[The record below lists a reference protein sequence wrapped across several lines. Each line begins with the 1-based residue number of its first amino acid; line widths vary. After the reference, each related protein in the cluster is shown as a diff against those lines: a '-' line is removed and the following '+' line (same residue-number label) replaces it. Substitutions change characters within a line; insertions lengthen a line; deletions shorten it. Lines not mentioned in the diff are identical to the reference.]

1 MSQPRELLKAADIE
15 AMEAVASPHPLNPN
29 ALRLRKS
36 LGDATGLTQLG
47 FHRIELMPGRDS
59 SEYHYHHYEEEC
71 VYVLAG
77 HGRALIGEQAHA
89 IGTGDF
95 LGFARNGP
103 AHVITNTG
111 DIVVPVCARNLGFWL
126 KGLMGAPTSTQGKAA
141 TGSFTSNGTQPTSNS
156 TLTINGSTWT
166 FVSALTTGLQ
176 ILIGATL
183 TDTINNAVLA
193 LNASTDTNTAVASY
207 FADTDKVMDL
217 EQRLLWCM
225 TNIQGL
231 DTKDVIARRFSGP
244 GKASDMEDLVAFIAN
259 KSNGMKIDIPLSH
272 PKEQEMAAVGEALF
286 YRRGGVN
293 DFSCSTCHAEEGKRI
308 RLQGLPDLSKPG
320 KQPQETMAGW
330 PTYRVSQG
338 ALRTMQH
345 RLWDCYRQQRWPVP
359 EYASDALTALTVFLQ
374 KQAAGAEINVPSI
387 KR

>member
-1 MSQPRELLKAADIE
+1 MRQTIIRS
-15 AMEAVASPHPLNPN
+15 AVAVAVMFVTTSAVRAQDASEKEIERYRAMISDPMSNPGFL
-29 ALRLRKS
+29 AVDRGEVLWKQKRGTKDVS
-36 LGDATGLTQLG
+36 LETCDLGLG
-47 FHRIELMPGRDS
+47 
-59 SEYHYHHYEEEC
+59 
-71 VYVLAG
+71 AG
-77 HGRALIGEQAHA
+77 KLEGA
-89 IGTGDF
+89 
-95 LGFARNGP
+95 FARLP
-103 AHVITNTG
+103 
-111 DIVVPVCARNLGFWL
+111 R
-126 KGLMGAPTSTQGKAA
+126 
-141 TGSFTSNGTQPTSNS
+141 
-156 TLTINGSTWT
+156 
-166 FVSALTTGLQ
+166 
-176 ILIGATL
+176 
-183 TDTINNAVLA
+183 
-193 LNASTDTNTAVASY
+193 Y
-207 FADTDKVMDL
+207 FKESDKVMDL

-259 KSNGMKIDIPLSH
+259 KSSGMKIDIPLSH

-293 DFSCSTCHAEEGKRI
+293 DFSCATCHAEEGKRI

-320 KQPQETMAGW
+320 KLPQETMGGW

-359 EYASDALTALTVFLQ
+359 EYASDSLTALTVFLQ
-374 KQAAGAEINVPSI
+374 KQAVGGEINVPSI